1 MTEIETEEPDTEGQC
16 GALAGDEGASG
27 ATVPAVAD
35 AGDERQRLLA
45 VRADLV
51 ERRKAIM
58 FGPARDAYG
67 REIERID
74 RRLASVRRGRTKEPA
89 QAGD

>member
-1 MTEIETEEPDTEGQC
+1 MREDESMTDIETEEPDTEGQC
-16 GALAGDEGASG
+16 GADADG
-27 ATVPAVAD
+27 ATVPAVAEEPPV
-35 AGDERQRLLA
+35 APGERQRLLA

-74 RRLASVRRGRTKEPA
+74 RRLAARR
-89 QAGD
+89 QVAGQ